1 MFCTNCG
8 KQIDDNLSFCI
19 YCGKPTKK
27 TAAAAQASP
36 ANAAQTNNAGGTN
49 QSVEPAAAMSQ
60 PSSSAPGK
68 PQTTVTPTQS
78 RPVQQPAPVA
88 NTAPVAQ
95 PAAVATA
102 SVVAATGNA
111 KPKSRLGLIIGIVI
125 ALVIIGG
132 IVVAGIMTNWFGLA
146 QAPVKSSVDE
156 YTWEE
161 LSNISSQI
169 SKTGNE
175 HDAIEIAKK
184 YNLTTEDGKLD
195 GTQTKQ
201 VVLSNGVQTKVQIVG
216 FAHDNK
222 ASGGKA
228 GISFIFT
235 DCIDVTFMNA
245 TDTNSGGWEK
255 SRMRSYLNSE
265 VLTLLPDDLKQEV
278 VQVDKLTNNVGK
290 TNTASSVSST
300 ADSLWLLSATEICG
314 SISWY
319 TAPNADLNA
328 VFNAEGS
335 EYKLF
340 RDTGVNPDAS
350 NNLLIKKHQK
360 SSDGWWGRS
369 PDPNATDGFQCVG
382 PKGNP
387 HSGTRADYSRGVVPG
402 FCI

>member
-27 TAAAAQASP
+27 TGAAAQKSPTNAAQPNNASVNNQPVKPAASPTTASPMPSSQPNVSFVTPTPQTAAAAP
-36 ANAAQTNNAGGTN
+36 AIT
-49 QSVEPAAAMSQ
+49 
-60 PSSSAPGK
+60 
-68 PQTTVTPTQS
+68 TPT
-78 RPVQQPAPVA
+78 RKR
-88 NTAPVAQ
+88 
-95 PAAVATA
+95 
-102 SVVAATGNA
+102 GN
-111 KPKSRLGLIIGIVI
+111 KRGLIIGIVI

-245 TDTNSGGWEK
+245 TNTNSGGWEK